1 VRGNKKN
8 LKERDEIKLNLEG
21 GSLKPVELG
30 GGVFIDNDQVGQTF
44 GGGWVNS
51 SSAATVMPPL
61 SARGRKPA
69 TSPTD

>member
-1 VRGNKKN
+1 MRGNKKN

-51 SSAATVMPPL
+51 SSAATPL
-61 SARGRKPA
+61 KWGSSKISLIKGN
-69 TSPTD
+69 

>member
-51 SSAATVMPPL
+51 SSAATH
-61 SARGRKPA
+61 
-69 TSPTD
+69 